1 MDIMTES
8 VQVCAADDIEGE
20 DVIHFDHVDRTFAV
34 YRSPGDEYYAVDG
47 LCTHKKIHLADGL
60 VMGNVIE

>member
-1 MDIMTES
+1 MTES

-20 DVIHFDHVDRTFAV
+20 VDRTFAV